1 MGEHKIGLKSC
12 YRSII
17 KARLEPQRPFLK
29 PLLRQEERKE
39 RKHWR
44 CRVKALTSEMR
55 ACLWLR

>member
-1 MGEHKIGLKSC
+1 LGEHKIGLKSC

-39 RKHWR
+39 
-44 CRVKALTSEMR
+44 
-55 ACLWLR
+55 